1 VSRRVTL
8 WGELFIGAID
18 PSFLII
24 GMLGL
29 IMTIFG
35 LLGNL
40 VLLEKRL
47 WFIELDALVIILMY
61 IAGVALLVQMGL
73 AV

>member
-1 VSRRVTL
+1 MGVIS
-8 WGELFIGAID
+8 AID

-40 VLLEKRL
+40 MVLENRT
-47 WFIELDALVIILMY
+47 WFIELNALVIILMY
-61 IAGVALLVQMGL
+61 IARVALLVQREL

>member
-1 VSRRVTL
+1 MGVIS
-8 WGELFIGAID
+8 AID

-40 VLLEKRL
+40 VVLEKRT
-47 WFIELDALVIILMY
+47 WFIELDALEIILMY
-61 IAGVALLVQMGL
+61 IAGVALLVQRGL

>member
-1 VSRRVTL
+1 MGVIS
-8 WGELFIGAID
+8 AID

-40 VLLEKRL
+40 VVLENRT

-61 IAGVALLVQMGL
+61 IAGVALLVKRGL

>member
-1 VSRRVTL
+1 MGV
-8 WGELFIGAID
+8 IGAID

-40 VLLEKRL
+40 VVLEKRT
-47 WFIELDALVIILMY
+47 WFIELDALVIILLY
-61 IAGVALLVQMGL
+61 IAGVALLVQRGL

>member
-1 VSRRVTL
+1 MGVIS
-8 WGELFIGAID
+8 AID

-40 VLLEKRL
+40 VVLENRT
-47 WFIELDALVIILMY
+47 WFIELDALEIILMY
-61 IAGVALLVQMGL
+61 IAGVALLVQRGL